1 MTTFRIGLFDSR
13 AVSIA
18 YGNSELFSQHLSSLT
33 VAHNEAKGAGNEERV
48 KEIEAKLKALQ
59 HLSHQQAFSTASVAN
74 ILEKI
79 KDALPAIAEEAG
91 VSIIVSKW
99 EVAHR
104 EPSLEVVDVTSHL
117 VKQFNPGEQAL
128 KWIEDGR
135 NQAPI
140 PIEEITFDID

>member
-1 MTTFRIGLFDSR
+1 
-13 AVSIA
+13 
-18 YGNSELFSQHLSSLT
+18 LT
-33 VAHNEAKGAGNEERV
+33 AAHNEAKGAGNEERV
-48 KEIEAKLKALQ
+48 KEIEAKLQALQ
-59 HLSHQQAFSTASVAN
+59 HLLHQQGFSTGSVAN

-91 VSIIVSKW
+91 VGIIVSKW
-99 EVAHR
+99 EVVHR
-104 EPSLEVVDVTSHL
+104 DPSLEVVDVTSHL

-135 NQAPI
+135 NQVPI